1 MLCDEL
7 GIATG
12 VQLEAL
18 VEAGR
23 LAEEIVGRRLPSTL
37 LRSGT
42 LLNRE
47 RLGNPLIVLVF
58 ALPLPPAAGDGLSVG
73 SGEVALPPQALR
85 LRAAFIL
92 SLIQLVLLLAIA
104 GWVFSRS

>member
-1 MLCDEL
+1 MPIVEIPC
-7 GIATG
+7 
-12 VQLEAL
+12 VFAL
-18 VEAGR
+18 LFLWCWTCVEVAVRAGR
-23 LAEEIVGRRLPSTL
+23 GPYWGA
-37 LRSGT
+37 
-42 LLNRE
+42 
-47 RLGNPLIVLVF
+47 LGLFCNPLIVLVF